1 MAQRTSELWQELW
14 EKKGTRKEYA
24 FEIGGDGS
32 WARYGPEAVVGHSVS
47 QSLYESFGFGNAA
60 SAKLTLQIAAESVPR
75 AAEIRRFVRLVNG
88 GDASEWRPAG
98 IFFANRRSEEDGV
111 WTVEAFDCMRKGEAV
126 WTPDEGLSFPLSMKE
141 AAFELVYRL
150 GTELDER
157 TELSEVYTVGYPAE
171 EVTVRQELQYIAAAH
186 GGNWIVTGEGRL
198 LLVPLGS
205 EPPETHYLVTERG
218 RAITLGGVRILV

>member
-1 MAQRTSELWQELW
+1 MGQGTSELWRELW
-14 EKKGTRKEYA
+14 DRKGTRREYA
-24 FEIGGDGS
+24 FEVGGDGS

-47 QSLYESFGFGNAA
+47 QSLYETFGFGNAA
-60 SAKLTLQIAAESVPR
+60 SAKLTLRVAAESIPR
-75 AAEIRRFVRLVNG
+75 AAQIRRFVRLVNG

-126 WTPDEGLSFPLSMKE
+126 WVPFEGEAFPMSMGE
-141 AAFELVYRL
+141 AAFELAWAL
-150 GTELDER
+150 GTELDAR
-157 TELSEVYTVGYPAE
+157 TALNEAYSLDYPAE
-171 EVTVRQELQYIAAAH
+171 ETTVRQVLQYIAAAH